1 MKNKLLIII
10 MMIISSYNLYSQG
23 CSDAGLCTIQMNHD
37 DKASSLNY
45 NYSIGLGLSS
55 NNVLINSYKMT
66 LFYSP
71 LDKVT
76 IFAGLPFSIINGNLG
91 TQTGVGDIDFG
102 IQYALHLENEHL
114 IKYSMSL
121 KSSLDREERYTIFPS
136 GIAEPLPMVY
146 HPSLGNDNLII
157 VIDYLFD
164 KWEISGGVL
173 IPFTQ
178 PNNNMFITNSDLDN
192 SIVPYIF
199 DEYLTSAGLERSED
213 VMIRAK
219 REVYKTDKFT
229 VKAGIN
235 PIYRLSNNIVNFIE
249 NGVDKSFE
257 IEGSGGLTLNI
268 IGDIN
273 YQLSEST
280 FLTFAIGIPTI
291 ARQNQNDGL
300 LRMFQANLS
309 ISGSIF

>member
-1 MKNKLLIII
+1 MKNILIII
-10 MMIISSYNLYSQG
+10 TTLLSSYNLYSQG
-23 CSDAGLCTIQMNHD
+23 CSDAGLCTIQMNHND
-37 DKASSLNY
+37 EASSLNY

-76 IFAGLPFSIINGNLG
+76 IFAGLPFSIASGDLG

-102 IQYALHLENEHL
+102 IQYALHLENEHV

-121 KSSLDREERYTIFPS
+121 KSSLDREERYKMFPS

-157 VIDYLFD
+157 VIDYIFD

-173 IPFTQ
+173 IPFSQ
-178 PNNNMFITNSDLDN
+178 PNNNMFVTNSDLDN

-199 DEYLTSAGLERSED
+199 DEYQTSAGLERSED
-213 VMIRAK
+213 VMLRAK
-219 REVYKTDKFT
+219 REVYKTDKIS
-229 VKAGIN
+229 VNAGIN
-235 PIYRLSNNIVNFIE
+235 PIYRLSNNIVNFTE
-249 NGVDKSFE
+249 NGAEKSFE
-257 IEGSGGLTLNI
+257 IEDSGGLTINI
-268 IGDIN
+268 LGDIN

-280 FLTFAIGIPTI
+280 FLTFSIGIPTL

-300 LRMFQANLS
+300 LRLFQSNLS